1 MIVERMEALGRL
13 ELVRFYLKD
22 IIEHTEYIK
31 WWPLDPKAVLIVSGE
46 VVGCLDLARLDTND
60 IKISADHVEILLPKP
75 EICYVKVN
83 HKESKVY
90 TISNLSSKPD
100 AEIIDMAY
108 KLAETKIEEGAL
120 EMRVLEQTKFN
131 AQVMLKPILETIT
144 SKKVYLRF
152 DEE

>member
-1 MIVERMEALGRL
+1 MIVERIEALGRL

-31 WWPLDPKAVLIVSGE
+31 WWPLDPKAILIVSGE
-46 VVGCLDLARLDTND
+46 VVGCLDLSQLDTND
-60 IKISADHVEILLPKP
+60 VKVAADHIEILLPKP
-75 EICYVKVN
+75 EICYTKVN

-100 AEIIDMAY
+100 AELIDKAY
-108 KLAETKIEEGAL
+108 KLAEKKIEEGAL

-131 AQVMLKPILETIT
+131 AQIMLKPILETIT
-144 SKKVYLRF
+144 SKKVYLKF
-152 DEE
+152 KE